1 MNTASP
7 MQRPLPYNIEAEQAV
22 IASVMIDN
30 SAIERISYLKP
41 SHFYRESHEW
51 IYETL
56 LELWKDGFP
65 LDPITVEDA
74 LNLNGRLNQIGGP
87 AAIMQFFLHL
97 PTAIHVEHYA
107 KLVYRDGE
115 IRKGIGA
122 SEKAVRKAY
131 DTGSVIEFQQY
142 LKTAADS
149 VRPMADRDALD
160 NDELGRRLLAQ
171 IKHTH
176 QTGEAP
182 LLPMGLPSL
191 VEYMNGWERKR
202 VTVLGSLS
210 SVGKSS
216 LAIQEGTF
224 LAEQGYHVVDV
235 SIEID
240 ATARASRYISLIGAI
255 DETQL
260 IRGFLPHDIPHRMK
274 LNKYP
279 HRRDSQASVE
289 DTVAAAAAHF
299 ASLPISIVAR
309 DFDGD
314 TRFEPDF
321 TLEGIINHVRKIH
334 AKRPI
339 DFLIVDHIHI
349 IKYSKDRDAFK
360 QSLEYGDM
368 VFQFLEMVESMNAHG
383 LLLHQLDE
391 KALGMKIPDAS
402 TFPGSQKIRHNTN
415 NMVALYRLSDHDK
428 NVTDKDLR
436 AFNLIKV
443 RRGQTGIVQGV
454 RFDGAISR
462 FSVASPEPPHQNGTS
477 ALADRFGHSPSTA
490 AVVVEDDLPGWD

>member
-7 MQRPLPYNIEAEQAV
+7 MQRPLPYNVDIEANV
-22 IASVMIDN
+22 IASVMIDPAAFE
-30 SAIERISYLKP
+30 AIPNLSPE
-41 SHFYRESHEW
+41 HFYRDSHALLFG
-51 IYETL
+51 TL
-56 LELWKDGFP
+56 KEMWQTGRAIDLVTLTDTLERDDLLNKVGGFAY
-65 LDPITVEDA
+65 LSEMLV
-74 LNLNGRLNQIGGP
+74 R
-87 AAIMQFFLHL
+87 L
-97 PTAIHVEHYA
+97 PTALHVQDYA
-107 KLVYRDGE
+107 KTVYQDGE

-122 SEKAVRKAY
+122 SEKAVRRAY

-160 NDELGRRLLAQ
+160 NDELGRRILAQ
-171 IKHTH
+171 LRHTH
-176 QTGEAP
+176 ETGEAP
-182 LLPMGLPSL
+182 LLPMSLAPL

-216 LAIQEGTF
+216 LAIEEGYF
-224 LAEQGYHVVDV
+224 LAQQGYHVVDV

-240 ATARASRYISLIGAI
+240 ATARVSRYLSLIGTI

-260 IRGFLPHDIPHRMK
+260 IRGFLPHDVPRSPTT
-274 LNKYP
+274 NKYP
-279 HRRDSQASVE
+279 YRRNSQESVE
-289 DTVAAAAAHF
+289 QTVQTAAAKF
-299 ASLPISIVAR
+299 ATLPISIVAR

-314 TRFEPDF
+314 SRFEPDF

-334 AKRPI
+334 AKRPV

-360 QSLEYGDM
+360 QSLEYGEM
-368 VFQFLEMVESMNAHG
+368 VFRLLELMESLDAHG

-391 KALGMKIPDAS
+391 KALNMKVPDAS
-402 TFPGSQKIRHNTN
+402 VFPGSQKIYHNTN
-415 NMVALYRLSDHDK
+415 NMVALYKPASHDK

-443 RRGQTGIVQGV
+443 RRGQTGIVQGI

-462 FSVASPEPPHQNGTS
+462 FSVTPTDPPATNGTS
-477 ALADRFGHSPSTA
+477 ALADRFGRSPHTA
-490 AVVVEDDLPGWD
+490 AASEDGLPGW